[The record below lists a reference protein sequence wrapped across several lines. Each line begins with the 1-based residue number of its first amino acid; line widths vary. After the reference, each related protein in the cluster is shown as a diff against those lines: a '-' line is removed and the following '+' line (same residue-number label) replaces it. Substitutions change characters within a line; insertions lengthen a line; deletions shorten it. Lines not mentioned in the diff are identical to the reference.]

1 MTITEDD
8 LLYEGDRNPEVRRAP
23 VSQNSRPEAG
33 FYLEVLRDLHI
44 QTMREGAN
52 PGIQPKLGERTDNV
66 LSYFGVDQSIPFEL
80 PDPSTQNT
88 PLLSDVF
95 ADYEPNG
102 ARKFNLQADLLLAP
116 MGLTYDGLID
126 LLTNEFGL
134 TGVEMNYAWDLPAL
148 KTTAEVDASPQHYT
162 GNPMVGGAYAPNEG
176 QWPLTGRGDVT
187 WGEDTNNPMGYF
199 FGTIAG
205 VTANMLPNSQNEY
218 MLEAVG
224 GLGIKWLGQ
233 GSKALARRMG
243 INFNGLPQPKMP
255 KPKAA
260 TPQPR
265 RQYTP
270 EEWAEAWGAGNTS
283 DNIVIGPWQEKVPDQ
298 GFDELHDLP
307 PIDFGD
313 DIEKVRGL
321 PGPIEPSGRKPFDW
335 ATDAADDFPAA
346 GGAKS
351 GPERFGLGEGETWE
365 EYLYTPISTRSAV
378 VGKFDVTITPTNIGG
393 TAPSLNLSP
402 KGDIKMSWVVAR
414 QPEGASELTI
424 GEVRESLRLVGEL
437 AESIR
442 NEGFN
447 IWANPA
453 TPTHDRLYQRFGMQP
468 IDPQAP
474 AGSGRPLVLPGR
486 HGDQKPFDWAMDAA
500 DDFPD
505 DLPSGTP
512 AEEGW
517 PAAGGPRSVE
527 QDPGWLSDFHP
538 DYDDSWMTLADVAEI
553 REVPPLGVTDEMLT
567 DAVDKGMMNQQNADA
582 LRAEL
587 RERERIILEEFEAD
601 GWDLG
606 SVFAGEGLP
615 DTPSRVP
622 HSGGFFDRDE
632 VLSEFGDYPAAWDNA
647 VGPEERAMLLEGHPD
662 AAGIIKRQ
670 QLADANLPFKPWRH
684 EPDPSDYTSQTQW
697 DIARQEWQEDMWPE
711 GLSDEATWEDPAL
724 AGSEP
729 SDPPGVEGPP
739 GTLAGYEEFADDPLF
754 REFVELSD
762 KTQLAEKSSIL
773 EPFTTEQE
781 ALFHAEP
788 FDWEAFSRS
797 RGYSEEEITDFRRWL
812 EVEKEL
818 SAKYPDDPDFTFG
831 IVYQVSIDSPSYNRR
846 RRSRQQESLER
857 LQDFRAQLEGRPGTS
872 TKDLNELKHGD
883 LNVIP
888 ESMLPDNVGLNPNG
902 QIGYFGIDDSGR
914 TTWDEGGPW
923 WPDGDD
929 EEILDFLG
937 ITHIDGVPRATPPDL
952 LDNLRA
958 RLEGPDET
966 GLGSFEDWPGW
977 RTNTRDFPGGHWPW
991 RQPPDEWRFPPG
1003 PLGLAVVLSPEVINW
1018 ANRTNSSEH
1027 IDFMERNLA
1036 LTAQGITRANRSTGS
1051 EPIDGLDGGFRGQAH
1066 GLATEVGAG
1075 VVPIIGRE
1083 DPDLLKGVS
1092 RDLRAQGINPSAVFA
1107 NEVRREMES
1116 GNAMIVGYKSQEDY
1130 ELAMNRASRYGV
1142 IVDGPYWR
1150 RPTRKSVRP
1159 GKGTEWTRDHL
1170 KQLATAEHFYP
1181 DAGLRQGP
1189 R

>member
-1 MTITEDD
+1 MTITEGD
-8 LLYEGDRNPEVRRAP
+8 LLYEGDRNPEVRPAP
-23 VSQNSRPEAG
+23 RSPNSPSEAA

-52 PGIQPKLGERTDNV
+52 PGIQPKLGERTDDV

-88 PLLSDVF
+88 PPPSDLF

-148 KTTAEVDASPQHYT
+148 KTQTAEVDAPPQHYT
-162 GNPMVGGAYAPNEG
+162 GNPLVLPPPPPAPHVPPSNQTTYIPNMG

-187 WGEDTNNPMGYF
+187 WGEDTNNPIYF
-199 FGTIAG
+199 LGGTIAG
-205 VTANMLPNSQNEY
+205 VAANMLANSQNEY

-270 EEWAEAWGAGNTS
+270 EEWAEAWRSGDLAGGR

-313 DIEKVRGL
+313 DIESVRGL
-321 PGPIEPSGRKPFDW
+321 PGPVEPSGRKPFDW
-335 ATDAADDFPAA
+335 DTDAADDFPPTGRVGASGFAIDELPEGTAA
-346 GGAKS
+346 SLGKQKWTLDAHNSLSGSPEAVVFDEDTFEIVGYGPLGESFKGPAHIQSRLTDPDYMPDPIRVVMLRAKRS
-351 GPERFGLGEGETWE
+351 GPGWQEGD
-365 EYLYTPISTRSAV
+365 YISV
-378 VGKFDVTITPTNIGG
+378 QVG
-393 TAPSLNLSP
+393 
-402 KGDIKMSWVVAR
+402 
-414 QPEGASELTI
+414 
-424 GEVRESLRLVGEL
+424 
-437 AESIR
+437 
-442 NEGFN
+442 
-447 IWANPA
+447 
-453 TPTHDRLYQRFGMQP
+453 Y
-468 IDPQAP
+468 
-474 AGSGRPLVLPGR
+474 
-486 HGDQKPFDWAMDAA
+486 
-500 DDFPD
+500 
-505 DLPSGTP
+505 
-512 AEEGW
+512 
-517 PAAGGPRSVE
+517 
-527 QDPGWLSDFHP
+527 
-538 DYDDSWMTLADVAEI
+538 
-553 REVPPLGVTDEMLT
+553 
-567 DAVDKGMMNQQNADA
+567 
-582 LRAEL
+582 L
-587 RERERIILEEFEAD
+587 RETGAPKL
-601 GWDLG
+601 
-606 SVFAGEGLP
+606 
-615 DTPSRVP
+615 
-622 HSGGFFDRDE
+622 
-632 VLSEFGDYPAAWDNA
+632 
-647 VGPEERAMLLEGHPD
+647 
-662 AAGIIKRQ
+662 
-670 QLADANLPFKPWRH
+670 
-684 EPDPSDYTSQTQW
+684 
-697 DIARQEWQEDMWPE
+697 
-711 GLSDEATWEDPAL
+711 GLSDEFGIGGADIPDDIAKEVWDQTWEGFDIGSAERIGGGVGLDPQRGTQPWGNIWTREQDPLSSPSWPQYRNMGVTEAHWIEDQAAQHWTFTQEFIDREYPIVQRYRELQGIDDAL
-724 AGSEP
+724 EG
-729 SDPPGVEGPP
+729 PPGGVPELFTTKESVEGVVGDFREFLKTPFEDLPPHIQAYRIKQNTIEGIIEQIDDKLERLIRKTDDMGVRLPPSNRDIQEIVDLKQQLIDEGGKFPPRWRGEVWDSIGGPSGEYMTVSLGPAKGPP

-762 KTQLAEKSSIL
+762 KTQLAEKDSIL

-781 ALFHAEP
+781 ALMHATP
-788 FDWEAFSRS
+788 YDWEAFSRS

-812 EVEKEL
+812 EVEREL

-831 IVYQVSIDSPSYNRR
+831 IVYQVSHDSPSYNQRMQMRR
-846 RRSRQQESLER
+846 EESLRR
-857 LQDFRAQLEGRPGTS
+857 LEEFRAQFTNDAYPLTPYS
-872 TKDLNELKHGD
+872 HKDLNELKHGD

-958 RLEGPDET
+958 RFEGPDKT
-966 GLGSFEDWPGW
+966 GLGSFEDWPDW
-977 RTNTRDFPGGHWPW
+977 RTNTRDSPGGHWPW

-1027 IDFMERNLA
+1027 IDFMERNIA

-1107 NEVRREMES
+1107 NEIRREMES